1 MSNLKDITGQRFGRL
16 VVIERKGTTQFGQ
29 SKWLCLCDCGN
40 TTIANSSNLRSGN
53 KKSCGCLRKSNCV
66 KMGKARK
73 KEHRDSKLF
82 VVWRSMKQRCLN
94 PKSKAYV
101 HYGGRG
107 ITVCDEW
114 KNSYEVFYK
123 WAMANGYD
131 ENAPRGQCTI
141 DRIDNDKGYSPDNCR
156 WTTMVVQNN
165 NQRSKKGGNYD
176 KKRKETNPNDSQ

>member
-1 MSNLKDITGQRFGRL
+1 MSNFKDLTGQRFGRL
-16 VVIERKGTTQFGQ
+16 VVSHRTLSDKTPNAC
-29 SKWLCLCDCGN
+29 WVCACDCGN
-40 TTIANSSNLRSGN
+40 TTIANSSNLRSGG
-53 KKSCGCLRKSNCV
+53 KKSCGCILKEHGF
-66 KMGKARK
+66 KIGKARK
-73 KEHRDSKLF
+73 KEHRDSRLF
-82 VVWRSMKQRCLN
+82 FVWSSIKQRCLN

-114 KNSYEVFYK
+114 KDSYDAFYK

-156 WTTMVVQNN
+156 WVAMLVQNN
-165 NQRSKKGGNYD
+165 NQR
-176 KKRKETNPNDSQ
+176 KKRSKTD